1 MSAAGA
7 TTASS
12 ARRVWMPRLDAG
24 DRVRA
29 GVISILLAFVVIVL
43 PAILSGY
50 WVTVC
55 TSVAIYAIV
64 ALGLGI
70 LMGRTG
76 LVSLGQ
82 IALLALAAW
91 VGARL
96 FFATNLPFPIVL
108 LGSGLITMVLGTLVG
123 LPALRLSGLYLALIT
138 LMLAG
143 AITVVLRAT
152 NFPNGGSG
160 FLGHVETDRGAADI
174 RRPLIA
180 NGDTAYLRYTII
192 VAAVMFLIA
201 LIHVRAKPGRAWA
214 AIRQS
219 ESAALAAGV
228 NVTLYKMW
236 AFALASFMTG
246 VAGGLLA
253 ADSGQLFI
261 TTFPT
266 SDSITLLAV
275 VLMGGIYSLWGAV
288 VAGLLM
294 QLLPALLNNW
304 GVNEDWLTIVFGAGV
319 LQVLLTAPQ
328 GLVYQFPRDMAKLG
342 RLIAGLVGRAR
353 GTPARERAG

>member
-1 MSAAGA
+1 VSAAGA
-7 TTASS
+7 TTTRS
-12 ARRVWMPRLDAG
+12 ARRLWIPRLDAG

-29 GVISILLAFVVIVL
+29 GVISLLLAFVVIVL
-43 PAILSGY
+43 PQLLSGY

-108 LGSGLITMVLGTLVG
+108 LGSGLITMVLGSLVG

-143 AITVVLRAT
+143 AITVVLRTT
-152 NFPNGGSG
+152 NFPNGGGG
-160 FLGHVETDRGAADI
+160 FLGHVETDRGAASI
-174 RRPLIA
+174 RRPVIA
-180 NGDTAYLRYTII
+180 QGDTAYLRYTIL
-192 VAAVMFLIA
+192 AAALMFLVA

-236 AFALASFMTG
+236 AFALASFLTG

-304 GVNEDWLTIVFGAGV
+304 GVAADWLTIVFGAGV

-328 GLVYQFPRDMAKLG
+328 GLVYQFPHDMARLG
-342 RLIAGLVGRAR
+342 RFIAGRVGRAR
-353 GTPARERAG
+353 APARERAG

>member
-1 MSAAGA
+1 VSAAGA
-7 TTASS
+7 TSTS
-12 ARRVWMPRLDAG
+12 APRRMRMPRLDTG

-29 GVISILLAFVVIVL
+29 VVISVLLAFVVIVL
-43 PAILSGY
+43 PQLLSGY

-55 TSVAIYAIV
+55 TSVAIYAVV

-82 IALLALAAW
+82 IALLALAGW

-143 AITVVLRAT
+143 AITVALRTT
-152 NFPNGGSG
+152 NFPNGGGG
-160 FLGHVETDRGAADI
+160 FLGHVETDRGAADV
-174 RRPLIA
+174 RRPALA
-180 NGDTAYLRYTII
+180 HGDTAYLRYTII
-192 VAAVMFLIA
+192 VAAVLFLIA
-201 LIHVRAKPGRAWA
+201 LIHVRARPGRAWA

-236 AFALASFMTG
+236 AFALASFLTG

-304 GVNEDWLTIVFGAGV
+304 GVAADWLTIVFGAGV

-328 GLVYQFPRDMAKLG
+328 GLVYQFPHDMARLG
-342 RLIAGLVGRAR
+342 RLIAGRVGRAR
-353 GTPARERAG
+353 APARERAG